1 MSIVFG
7 TNEELVATDVTSDNV
22 TLTLEAIQPIVDAA
36 VAEAVNSALASY
48 TILQDRK
55 ERLLREIPKQD
66 KFTAA
71 IRQYAKQV
79 FDGKG
84 NTQELRDNIL
94 QIAQSIP

>member
-94 QIAQSIP
+94 QIAQRIP

>member
-7 TNEELVATDVTSDNV
+7 NNEELVATDVTSDNV

-36 VAEAVNSALASY
+36 VDAAVNSALASY

-66 KFTAA
+66 EFRAA

-94 QIAQSIP
+94 QIAQRIS